1 MDKQELYK
9 KMFDAV
15 LNAEKEEAQ
24 ELAKKSI
31 EMGLD
36 PRNSIEEGFAPGINK
51 VGDLWEEGEYFL
63 PELVMS
69 AETMK
74 AAIEV
79 LKPELEKKKEDA
91 PSLGV
96 VVIGTIEGDIHDI
109 GKTLVASLLSA
120 AGFKVID
127 LGCDVSIDRFIDEA
141 EKNNAD
147 IIGMSALLTTTMTGQ
162 KRLIEKL
169 NADGK
174 RDKFKVLVGGAP
186 VSKKWG
192 KEIGADETPMNAME
206 AVHVAKAMVAK

>member
-1 MDKQELYK
+1 MEKKALYA

-15 LNAEKEEAQ
+15 LNAEKDEAV
-24 ELAKKSI
+24 ELAKTSI
-31 EMGLD
+31 EEGLD
-36 PRNSIEEGFAPGINK
+36 PRETIEEGFAPGINK

-79 LKPELEKKKEDA
+79 LKPELEKKNENA
-91 PSLGV
+91 PSLGI

-120 AGFKVID
+120 AGFTVID
-127 LGCDVSIDRFIDEA
+127 LGCDVPVDRFIEEA

-162 KRLIEKL
+162 KKLLDRLVEK
-169 NADGK
+169 GI

-192 KEIGADETPMNAME
+192 REIGADDAPTNAMD
-206 AVHVAKAMVAK
+206 AVRIAKMLVG